1 MCSPVFVS
9 AIYDIERTGY
19 IDALWSRV
27 NVLASALPNLHLF
40 CSTADAA
47 GRPTHPIIQK
57 HPLELTELDTWHLL
71 HNVTVLPQ
79 IRNEAKDTQPFML
92 LINAKSEF
100 TKRIAEII
108 PDKTHYIWIDAGLV
122 KVLQTIPP
130 AIPSQFAFRDDQITI
145 PGCWGPCADAT
156 LLTERVYWRFC
167 GGLFVVPGPLVGPFA
182 EEVLRGCAELKERTG
197 KAIWEVNVWAYI
209 EGRLPIRWIPGDH
222 NDSILNALR
231 GE

>member
-1 MCSPVFVS
+1 MCSPIFVT

-27 NVLASALPNLHLF
+27 NVLAAALPNLHLF

-57 HPLELTELDTWHLL
+57 HPLELTELDTWRLL
-71 HNVTVLPQ
+71 HDVSALPK
-79 IRNEAKDTQPFML
+79 IRNEAKDTLPF
-92 LINAKSEF
+92 LILQNAKTEF
-100 TKRIAEII
+100 LRRAADVVEG
-108 PDKTHYIWIDAGLV
+108 THYVWIDAGLV
-122 KVLQTIPP
+122 KVLQTVPP
-130 AIPSQFAFRDDQITI
+130 AIPSHFAFRDDQITI
-145 PGCWGPCADAT
+145 PGCWGPCADAS
-156 LLTERVYWRFC
+156 LLTERIYWRFC
-167 GGLFVVPGPLVGPFA
+167 GGLFVVPAALVGPFA
-182 EEVLRGCAELKERTG
+182 EEVLRGCAELK
-197 KAIWEVNVWAYI
+197 KATWEVNVWAYI